1 MDEFTVVLATQNG
14 DIGEVRWTVYLYWAL
29 VVIAAGAS
37 IFLQYIDRK
46 QHLEAYA
53 YKFHSYTKL
62 ESYKSM
68 HDRILRSSGKN

>member
-37 IFLQYIDRK
+37 IFLQYKDRK
-46 QHLEAYA
+46 LHLEAYS
-53 YKFHSYTKL
+53 YKFHCNT
-62 ESYKSM
+62 
-68 HDRILRSSGKN
+68 

>member
-37 IFLQYIDRK
+37 IFLQYKDRK

-53 YKFHSYTKL
+53 YKFRSNT
-62 ESYKSM
+62 SYKSM
-68 HDRILRSSGKN
+68 SDRILRSSGKN